1 MMLPKVH
8 SLILLFW
15 SLTVH
20 RMTPIYG
27 FSRTTTTNRKIARRI
42 QGDTFFSLNIPSFLP
57 KIRLHAETSGEK
69 TSTAPV
75 LNGKR
80 VLPHKVLMGGLKG
93 HANVPGVFAL
103 LNKDYKRGAEGWENC
118 EHIGVSMDLEAVL
131 TKMIDEFP
139 TQAVH
144 IRALSFAIPVEGAMQ
159 SIADDWRAEAIEA
172 GGKINVDPV
181 AAAMEMPFDDDDDE
195 DDFDEDDL
203 SFLEMTAESMAM
215 ARASPPVTISVEKA
229 AEGDEVVSPFEMPK
243 PATITTGS
251 EEKIVFNKE
260 NVDRVLDEVRPY
272 LISDGGNVSVERV
285 DEATRSV
292 YLKLEGACGSCPSST
307 VTMQMGI
314 ERVLKEK
321 FENLGEV
328 LRVEEEDSKP
338 KELSFE
344 MVAVEVNRISPAII
358 AMGGSVEIVSVD
370 GESGIVEL
378 KFTGAK
384 KVRSGLELAIR
395 DIDFVKE
402 VIFVE

>member
-1 MMLPKVH
+1 MLPKVH
-8 SLILLFW
+8 LLTLLLH
-15 SLTVH
+15 LTLH
-20 RMTPIYG
+20 CTSPIYG
-27 FSRTTTTNRKIARRI
+27 FSRTSTQHRNVAGQI
-42 QGDTFFSLNIPSFLP
+42 QGGTFLRLNTPYFLP
-57 KIRLHAETSGEK
+57 ITRLHAEASSEK

-80 VLPHKVLMGGLKG
+80 VLPQKVLMGGLKG

-118 EHIGVSMDLEAVL
+118 EHIGVSMDLEATL
-131 TKMIDEFP
+131 TKMFDEFP
-139 TQAVH
+139 TQAAH

-159 SIADDWRAEAIEA
+159 SIADDWRVEAIQA

-181 AAAMEMPFDDDDDE
+181 AAVMETPFDDDNDE

-203 SFLEMTAESMAM
+203 SFMEMTAEAMAM
-215 ARASPPVTISVEKA
+215 ARAPPPNSISIEKA
-229 AEGDEVVSPFEMPK
+229 AEGDEIVSPFEMPK
-243 PATITTGS
+243 PATITTS
-251 EEKIVFNKE
+251 SDEKIVFNKE
-260 NVDRVLDEVRPY
+260 NVDMVLDEVRPY

-285 DEATRSV
+285 DEATRNV

-328 LRVEEEDSKP
+328 LRVEEVDSKP

-370 GESGIVEL
+370 GESGIVVL
-378 KFTGAK
+378 KFRGAQ
-384 KVRSGLELAIR
+384 KVRLGLELAIR
-395 DIDFVKE
+395 DIGFVKE
-402 VIFVE
+402 VKFVE